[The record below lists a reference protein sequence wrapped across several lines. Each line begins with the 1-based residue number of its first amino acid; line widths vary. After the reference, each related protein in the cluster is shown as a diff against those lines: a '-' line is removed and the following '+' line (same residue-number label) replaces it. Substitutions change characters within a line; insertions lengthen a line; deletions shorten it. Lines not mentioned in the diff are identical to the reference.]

1 MADPKQPQLIN
12 GKPAHEATYWD
23 ITKQAVAN
31 CNARNV
37 KPVVHQIFIEARKMG
52 YAQGEAGKRAIANCV
67 YTLSE
72 RGELAISFDGWG
84 NPHYAITAGTTG
96 K

>member
-1 MADPKQPQLIN
+1 MAEQLVN
-12 GKPAHEATYWD
+12 GKPRGEATYWD
-23 ITKQAVAN
+23 ITKQAVVN
-31 CNARNV
+31 CNARGV

-52 YAQGEAGKRAIANCV
+52 FAYGENGKRAVANCV

-72 RGELAISFDGWG
+72 RGELTITSDGWG
-84 NPHYAITAGTTG
+84 NPHYTAVGGTTAGTTG